1 MNKIKEKYQ
10 HAFHGLNE
18 TSKPAV
24 KVKGKGRIFRR
35 QIPVLGRDNA
45 NLVTLKNRR
54 NSIEVK
60 TLAKSDDEIVR

>member
-10 HAFHGLNE
+10 HAFHGLND

-24 KVKGKGRIFRR
+24 KVKGKGRNTGIDL
-35 QIPVLGRDNA
+35 VSGRDNA

-60 TLAKSDDEIVR
+60 NPCEVR